1 MKLIYNN
8 IIPTKGFVAVNLFGV
23 LFVRKG
29 KKINP
34 FILNH
39 ESIHTRQMQEML
51 FVFFYFFYVFEW
63 MIKCVYYRNSLI
75 AYRSLSFEREAYR
88 YERDLNYLKRRKLFS
103 WVRFIWV
110 R

>member
-51 FVFFYFFYVFEW
+51 FIFFYLFYVQ
-63 MIKCVYYRNSLI
+63 
-75 AYRSLSFEREAYR
+75 
-88 YERDLNYLKRRKLFS
+88 
-103 WVRFIWV
+103 
-110 R
+110 